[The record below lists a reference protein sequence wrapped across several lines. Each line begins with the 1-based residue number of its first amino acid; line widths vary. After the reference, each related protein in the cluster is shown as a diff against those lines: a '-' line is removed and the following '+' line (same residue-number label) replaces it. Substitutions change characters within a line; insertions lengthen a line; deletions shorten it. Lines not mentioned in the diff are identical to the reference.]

1 MCSILVQILV
11 RRIVFAVFATIT
23 GKPHGMRSIL
33 KLTSVN
39 WMLFLHFYGF
49 LKLKPASGRYSQ
61 HLEIIICILHNVAW
75 CLQRV
80 ATNICKLHGLCHIL
94 KPTCAICLGPATLWS
109 NMCTWK
115 SARSILE
122 LGLRFFLPAVL
133 LPSFPPSLFLSL
145 PPVRIMS
152 FFLFLL
158 VFLF

>member
-1 MCSILVQILV
+1 MIVARYGIISANTRRPEAKKMHTVECSQFLETKNYHLHSVCSILVQILV

-61 HLEIIICILHNVAW
+61 HLEIIICRLHNVAW

-94 KPTCAICLGPATLWS
+94 KPTCTICLGPATL
-109 NMCTWK
+109 
-115 SARSILE
+115 
-122 LGLRFFLPAVL
+122 
-133 LPSFPPSLFLSL
+133 
-145 PPVRIMS
+145 
-152 FFLFLL
+152 
-158 VFLF
+158 